1 MSIPLR
7 HPLRYRLEAMGARL
21 LFGLLGAW
29 SVDRASGFGA
39 WLMRTFG
46 PLTGAHR
53 VGDINMQRAL
63 PDLDADARRAAL
75 TAAWDNL
82 GRTMAEYP
90 LLSRFLNG
98 RESERV
104 ELEGD
109 EALAMLAVLSAR
121 GEPAILA
128 CAHFGNWEVLPI
140 AIARAMKP
148 VTIVYRPANNPLVDA
163 MIADVRAPY
172 AAGLAPKG
180 AGGARE
186 IVSALKAGGLVA
198 IVVDQKMNNGVE
210 AQFFGRGAMT
220 GPAVVKFAQRFAC
233 PVFPVHTLRTGGAH
247 FKVIIEKPWHFS
259 PNDDV
264 QEALTRI
271 NQHIEGWIR
280 RTPGQW
286 LWMHRRWPKES

>member
-7 HPLRYRLEAMGARL
+7 HPLRYRLEAAGARL
-21 LFGLLGAW
+21 LFTLLGAL
-29 SVDRASGFGA
+29 SVEGASGFGA

-53 VGDINMQRAL
+53 VGDMNMQRAL
-63 PDLDADARRAAL
+63 PDLDAKARRAAL
-75 TAAWDNL
+75 AAAWDNL
-82 GRTMAEYP
+82 GRTMSEYP
-90 LLSRFLNG
+90 LLSRFLKG
-98 RESERV
+98 PETARV
-104 ELEGD
+104 ELGG
-109 EALAMLAVLSAR
+109 EALAALQALAAR
-121 GEPAILA
+121 GDPAILA

-140 AIARAMKP
+140 AIARALKP

-186 IVSALKAGGLVA
+186 IVSALKAGGIVA
-198 IVVDQKMNNGVE
+198 MVVDQKINTGIE
-210 AQFFGRGAMT
+210 APFFGRGAMT
-220 GPAVVKFAQRFAC
+220 GPAVVKFAQRFGC
-233 PVFPVHTLRTGGAH
+233 PVFPVQTLRTGGAH
-247 FKVIIEKPWHFS
+247 FKVIIETPWRFT
-259 PNDDV
+259 PDDDV
-264 QEALTRI
+264 QAALTRI

-286 LWMHRRWPKES
+286 LWMHRRWPKDS